1 MTWNYIERICLSIAS
16 VYILIHTYGIILNS
30 KELISL
36 VELQKINEN
45 TDETFFDVF
54 TTFNDT
60 NKEQLFDIK
69 LVELQKI
76 NENTD
81 ETFFDVFT
89 TFNDTN
95 KEQLFDIKFF
105 DVMSFSL
112 LFRLLI
118 CVQTILSSFSLIY
131 FVLKKNCEKCI
142 IFIYCEIFNIIF
154 LLCNMLLLSMYF
166 GTSSKEVIFDLIMTA
181 AFAIPIRL
189 LCVSVVLSYY
199 KNGTKKTEW
208 SSNLSK
214 ENTIY

>member
-1 MTWNYIERICLSIAS
+1 MNLNYIEKICLSIAS

-45 TDETFFDVF
+45 S
-54 TTFNDT
+54 
-60 NKEQLFDIK
+60 KELIS

-81 ETFFDVFT
+81 ETFFDVFILNTT
-89 TFNDTN
+89 TFNDTTN

-112 LFRLLI
+112 LFKLLI
-118 CVQTILSSFSLIY
+118 CVQAILSSFSLIY